1 MNDQQ
6 VDPISMTINV
16 GNLISWNKLIF
27 YLSILFILFSI
38 IMYNF
43 PSTSW
48 TLPFIALISSL
59 SFSVICSNL
68 SKNQIYKNLIL
79 LPFSLVIALYILVT
93 PFLFFSFFKNI
104 NFLQIFLLYSPCLI
118 YVLSFKIFN
127 FINLQNKKES
137 DFINSLF
144 IYCILVMLLTTIQQ
158 FTIDQIDRLIILGL
172 CIFMLSTSYLFNFAR
187 RPIVNLLAAIS
198 VSAIFLEF
206 WIIVEYFILSI
217 PATILA
223 GLIFFHFTAGLMD
236 AELNKKLSFNV
247 FLEYCILLAGS
258 AIIIIYLENISFFQ

>member
-1 MNDQQ
+1 MNDQK

-27 YLSILFILFSI
+27 YLSFLFILFSI

-48 TLPFIALISSL
+48 TLPLIALISSL
-59 SFSVICSNL
+59 SFSVLCSNI
-68 SKNQIYKNLIL
+68 SKSQIYKNLIL

-104 NFLQIFLLYSPCLI
+104 NFLQIVLLYSPCLI

-144 IYCILVMLLTTIQQ
+144 IYCILVM
-158 FTIDQIDRLIILGL
+158 
-172 CIFMLSTSYLFNFAR
+172 
-187 RPIVNLLAAIS
+187 
-198 VSAIFLEF
+198 
-206 WIIVEYFILSI
+206 
-217 PATILA
+217 
-223 GLIFFHFTAGLMD
+223 
-236 AELNKKLSFNV
+236 
-247 FLEYCILLAGS
+247 
-258 AIIIIYLENISFFQ
+258 